1 MGISATERLHRQDSF
16 LLNFQ
21 AEVVAVEARA
31 ERLELALDQSA
42 FYVESGGQPSDQGQ
56 LGEWPLLGLREVEGV
71 VWHGVDRE
79 ARIAPGDCLEGRVD
93 APRRRDHLEQ
103 HSGQHVLSAACLR
116 AGLGDTVSFH
126 LGREESTIDLAGA
139 EPTRAS
145 IAAALRLAN
154 DCVLDDLPVRVHEIE
169 RSELHRFPV
178 RKDPGV
184 QHDVL
189 RLIEI
194 EGFDWSLC
202 GGTHARRSGE
212 IGPIH
217 VLGWEKNKAAWRVRF
232 LVGHRALAYLGDVQH
247 LLDATARAHSI
258 HWRAIPESMRGWREE
273 SLALAK
279 EVRRLRLEAGER
291 EGERLYRAQGEGQGG
306 LRRLRLWLPAA
317 TMDEARALSN
327 RFVGGGGA
335 LALVGGLEAGR
346 AFWMAARAEPT
357 PIAGWRA
364 DVALRNWLGKVGGKG
379 GGNERFAQGS
389 GAAEAEEHLRALHTL
404 DLDRLGLPGD

>member
-1 MGISATERLHRQDSF
+1 MGISATERLHLHDSF
-16 LLNFQ
+16 LLTFE
-21 AEVVAVEARA
+21 AEVLAVEECAD
-31 ERLELALDQSA
+31 RLEIALDRSA

-56 LGEWPLLGLREVEGV
+56 VGEWSLIGLREDAGV
-71 VWHGVDRE
+71 VWHGIARE
-79 ARIAPGDCLEGRVD
+79 AGLVPGARIEGRVD
-93 APRRRDHLEQ
+93 AERRRDHLEQ
-103 HSGQHVLSAACLR
+103 HSGQHILSAACLR

-145 IAAALRLAN
+145 ITAALRLAN
-154 DCVLDDLPVRVHEIE
+154 DCVLDDVQFRVHEIE
-169 RSELHRFPV
+169 RSELHRYPV

-189 RLIEI
+189 RLIEV

-212 IGPIH
+212 VGPIH
-217 VLGWEKNKAAWRVRF
+217 VLGWEKNKAAWRLRF
-232 LVGHRALAYLGDVQH
+232 LVGHRALTYLGEAQR
-247 LLDATARAHSI
+247 LLEETARAHSI

-291 EGERLYRAQGEGQGG
+291 EGERLFREHGSDSAGA
-306 LRRLRLWLPAA
+306 RRLRLWLPTA
-317 TMDEARALSN
+317 TMEEARALTN
-327 RFVGGGGA
+327 RYVAGGAA
-335 LALVGGLEAGR
+335 LALVGGIENGR
-346 AFWMAARAEPT
+346 AFWLAARGEPT
-357 PIAGWRA
+357 PIADWRA
-364 DVALRNWLGKVGGKG
+364 DVALRNWLAPVGGKG

-389 GAAEAEEHLRALHTL
+389 AAPDCEELVRGLEAL
-404 DLDRLGLPGD
+404 DLDRLGRPGD